1 MFLVLDSLCEVQHER
16 LVGYVLE
23 VGVEG
28 DLRLH
33 EGAAGPYVFIL
44 RYPCLFQS
52 D

>member
-33 EGAAGPYVFIL
+33 EGAGPNEIVL
-44 RYPCLFQS
+44 SPVKSVL
-52 D
+52 